1 MAMHTSHSMTRAS
14 LLLLVALAPFV
25 FSTRAG
31 AADYGV
37 FGALFPV
44 EEPSVL
50 ETIYARLSEMDA
62 NGELKAMADEM
73 KSKARA
79 RINRPLPVD
88 GLARAETYNSFK
100 IDLSITL
107 DRDLADHRG
116 VVFAKAGTRI
126 NPLDHSRFNRRL
138 VFIDG
143 DDPDQVRFAVDLAQ
157 QDAAKIVLVSGSPLE
172 LTQAHQTLFYF
183 DQGGLLSNRFE
194 LSVVPSIV
202 SRADP
207 MMLVEEVPAP
217 RAKGGRP

>member
-62 NGELKAMADEM
+62 NGELKAMADDM

-172 LTQAHQTLFYF
+172 LTQAHQALFYF

-194 LSVVPSIV
+194 LSVVPSVV

>member
-1 MAMHTSHSMTRAS
+1 MAMHTSHSMARAS

-25 FSTRAG
+25 FSTRVS

-62 NGELKAMADEM
+62 NGELKAMADDM

-157 QDAAKIVLVSGSPLE
+157 QDAAKIVLVSGAPLE

-194 LSVVPSIV
+194 LTAVPSVV

-217 RAKGGRP
+217 RAKGDRP